1 MANNLV
7 TVISA
12 DTSRFTRAI
21 NEAQSVL
28 SRYAR
33 EARTASGSISTCAS
47 VTDAQV
53 TSYQR
58 LVRAMQRVSNGTM
71 TTSQAERALVQ
82 QIQELRIQWAN
93 LSDDA
98 RRSDFGRALSESMA
112 SAERQLEQV
121 RTQIRQTR
129 EELDNLSSASEGFD
143 LSSIGNSIN
152 SLRSGDISGFVSQ
165 LQALRNISLGSI
177 VSSVGALGASLSAAI
192 APVAALVGG
201 IAALGYTVSES
212 ISSVSDFETHLDG
225 LQSLTGLGDDAMK
238 SIADGA
244 IEMSKGFKSSASEI
258 VDSMKLI
265 GSQAPELL
273 KNQDALMK
281 VTEAANVLS
290 EAAGIEVVDAAKG
303 ITTVMNQM
311 GASASE
317 ATNIINVLAASSQQG
332 SADVAY
338 LNTAFEKA
346 GTAAKSA
353 GMDYTQ
359 LAAAIET
366 IAPKF
371 SSADVAGSTLN
382 STLLALSVQANDKF
396 KPAVV
401 GMDQALQNLAKA
413 EMDDIQMK
421 NLVGASNITMLKTL
435 IEAKDTFKG
444 FESSLAGTNT
454 AYEQMAINTDNL
466 DGTIN
471 GLKSNWEA
479 LLLTLG
485 ESEIIQGIIQLF
497 QQVMTTLTELIN
509 YISATIK
516 EFEGLGGS
524 INIVDAL
531 GAVWKATV
539 AIIKAACE
547 IIEVAIAAVIK
558 LFQKIG
564 QVVRSVWGSIKQTLK
579 DVGFFEPIRN
589 ACKSVITWFTNMV
602 QKIQGVWTDFKRWLG
617 LNVASTKITVDN
629 EVGDAVGGNKP
640 SRGTSS
646 SGSTS
651 SGTSSTA
658 SSGKKTGRTPK
669 ETTTK
674 VTTKPQYKEGSLG
687 KIEEDISK
695 KQAELK
701 IAISDKDRQRI
712 QGEINDLTKKKEAI
726 ELSLKVKPDEGSL
739 QAIEDAISQKQKEL
753 KLAISDEDR
762 KKIQQEINDLTKKKE
777 AIELSLK
784 VQPDAGSIQ
793 SLEDSMSKKQKELK
807 LAVSDSSREQI
818 QKEIDELTGQKQAIE
833 ILLKPAI
840 DDKGIE
846 GLKDK
851 ISQHSEKKQPSG
863 NKVSQAET
871 KADNLK
877 EELKYNQDIVKSYKE
892 QYKAVQSRLKAG
904 VTLTTNESELADI
917 YEDAKKKV
925 DDLTS
930 AYDNAARSAEQ
941 LKANSTFNKKMYAG
955 IKGTV
960 KTIGSLNDSVVGV
973 TGTWENMAESWND
986 MSTFKK
992 VTSSISAVIS
1002 TINEAMGAYE
1012 AISDVVQLFG
1022 EISEASA
1029 AKKVAADATEM
1040 ASDSTKTAL
1049 STANTQVEIANNQQE
1064 QMSDLAGVGTK
1075 QASAIASATASGA
1088 KLPFPANLAAIAAGI
1103 AAVVAAFAMISS
1115 FADGGII
1122 GGNTTLGDMNIA
1134 RVNKGEMILNGTQQ
1148 KRLFSILDGG
1158 VSASPNNITSGNVK
1172 FEIKGSTLVGV
1183 LKNHNSK
1190 MNKVG

>member
-273 KNQDALMK
+273 QNQDALMK

-303 ITTVMNQM
+303 VTTVMNQM

-317 ATNIINVLAASSQQG
+317 ATEIINVLAASSQQG

-466 DGTIN
+466 DGTIG
-471 GLKSNWEA
+471 GLKANWEA

-497 QQVMTTLTELIN
+497 QQVISTLTELIN

-531 GAVWKATV
+531 GAVWKVNV

-564 QVVRSVWGSIKQTLK
+564 QVVRTVWGSIKQTLK
-579 DVGFFEPIRN
+579 NVGFFEPIRN

-640 SRGTSS
+640 SGGTSSS

-651 SGTSSTA
+651 SGSKSSTA
-658 SSGKKTGRTPK
+658 SSGKTGRTPK
-669 ETTTK
+669 VTTSK

-687 KIEEDISK
+687 KIEENISK
-695 KQAELK
+695 KQA
-701 IAISDKDRQRI
+701 
-712 QGEINDLTKKKEAI
+712 
-726 ELSLKVKPDEGSL
+726 
-739 QAIEDAISQKQKEL
+739 EL

-762 KKIQQEINDLTKKKE
+762 KKIQKEINDLTKKKE

-784 VQPDAGSIQ
+784 VQPDAGSLQ
-793 SLEDSMSKKQKELK
+793 SLEDSISKKQKELK
-807 LAVSDSSREQI
+807 LAISDSSREQI

-851 ISQHSEKKQPSG
+851 ISQHSEKKQNQPSG

-904 VTLTTNESELADI
+904 VTLTTNESQLADI

-930 AYDNAARSAEQ
+930 AYDNAAKSAEQ

-955 IKGTV
+955 IKGTI

-973 TGTWENMAESWND
+973 TSTWENMAESWND

-1049 STANTQVEIANNQQE
+1049 STANSQVEIANNQQE
-1064 QMSDLAGVGTK
+1064 QMSDLASVGTK

-1148 KRLFSILDGG
+1148 KRLFSILDGAA
-1158 VSASPNNITSGNVK
+1158 SASPNNITSGNVK

>member
-1 MANNLV
+1 MANNL
-7 TVISA
+7 TAVIAA
-12 DTSRFTRAI
+12 DTTRFTRAI

-121 RTQIRQTR
+121 RTQIRQTH

-152 SLRSGDISGFVSQ
+152 SVRSGDISGFVSQ

-244 IEMSKGFKSSASEI
+244 IEMSKGFKASASEI

-273 KNQDALMK
+273 QNQDALMK

-303 ITTVMNQM
+303 VTTVMNQM

-317 ATNIINVLAASSQQG
+317 ATEIINVLAASSQQG

-338 LNTAFEKA
+338 LNTVFEKA

-466 DGTIN
+466 DGTIG

-485 ESEIIQGIIQLF
+485 ESEIIQGIIQFF
-497 QQVMTTLTELIN
+497 QQVISTLTELIN

-531 GAVWKATV
+531 GAVWKVNV

-547 IIEVAIAAVIK
+547 IIEVAIASVIK

-564 QVVRSVWGSIKQTLK
+564 QVVRTVWGSIKQTLK
-579 DVGFFEPIRN
+579 NVGFFEPIRN

-640 SRGTSS
+640 SGGTSSS

-651 SGTSSTA
+651 SGSTS
-658 SSGKKTGRTPK
+658 SSGKTGRKTPK
-669 ETTTK
+669 VTTTK
-674 VTTKPQYKEGSLG
+674 VTTKPQFKEGSLG
-687 KIEEDISK
+687 KIEENISK
-695 KQAELK
+695 KQA
-701 IAISDKDRQRI
+701 
-712 QGEINDLTKKKEAI
+712 
-726 ELSLKVKPDEGSL
+726 
-739 QAIEDAISQKQKEL
+739 EL

-762 KKIQQEINDLTKKKE
+762 KKIQKEINDLTKKKE

-784 VQPDAGSIQ
+784 VQPDAGSLQ
-793 SLEDSMSKKQKELK
+793 SLEDSISKKQKELK
-807 LAVSDSSREQI
+807 LAISDSSREQI

-851 ISQHSEKKQPSG
+851 ISQHSEKKQNQPSG

-892 QYKAVQSRLKAG
+892 QYKAIQSRLKAG
-904 VTLTTNESELADI
+904 VTLTTNESKLADI

-930 AYDNAARSAEQ
+930 AYDNAAKSAEQ
-941 LKANSTFNKKMYAG
+941 LKANSTFNKKMYSG
-955 IKGTV
+955 IKGTI

-973 TGTWENMAESWND
+973 TSTWENMAESWND

-1064 QMSDLAGVGTK
+1064 QMSDLASVGTK
-1075 QASAIASATASGA
+1075 QASAIASATESGA

-1148 KRLFSILDGG
+1148 KRLFSILDGS
-1158 VSASPNNITSGNVK
+1158 VSASPNNITSGNVR

-1183 LKNHNSK
+1183 LKNHNNK

>member
-1 MANNLV
+1 MANNL
-7 TVISA
+7 TAVISA
-12 DTSRFTRAI
+12 DTTRFTRAI

-121 RTQIRQTR
+121 RTQIRQTH

-273 KNQDALMK
+273 QNQDALMK

-303 ITTVMNQM
+303 VTTVMNQM

-317 ATNIINVLAASSQQG
+317 ATEIINVLAASSQQG

-466 DGTIN
+466 DGTI
-471 GLKSNWEA
+471 GRLKANWEA

-485 ESEIIQGIIQLF
+485 ESEIIQGIIQFF
-497 QQVMTTLTELIN
+497 QQVITTLTELIN

-531 GAVWKATV
+531 GAVWKVNV

-547 IIEVAIAAVIK
+547 IIEVAIASIIK

-579 DVGFFEPIRN
+579 NVGFFEPIRN

-640 SRGTSS
+640 SGGTSS

-651 SGTSSTA
+651 SGSTS
-658 SSGKKTGRTPK
+658 SSGKTGRKTTTPK
-669 ETTTK
+669 VTTSK

-695 KQAELK
+695 KQ
-701 IAISDKDRQRI
+701 
-712 QGEINDLTKKKEAI
+712 T
-726 ELSLKVKPDEGSL
+726 
-739 QAIEDAISQKQKEL
+739 EL

-762 KKIQQEINDLTKKKE
+762 KKIQKEINNLTKKKE

-784 VQPDAGSIQ
+784 VQPDAGSLQ
-793 SLEDSMSKKQKELK
+793 SLEDSISKKQKELK

-851 ISQHSEKKQPSG
+851 ISQHSEKKQNQPSG

-877 EELKYNQDIVKSYKE
+877 EELKYNQDIVKSYRE

-904 VTLTTNESELADI
+904 VTLTTNESKLADI

-930 AYDNAARSAEQ
+930 AYDNAAKSAEQ
-941 LKANSTFNKKMYAG
+941 LKANSTFNKKMYSG
-955 IKGTV
+955 IKGTI

-973 TGTWENMAESWND
+973 TSTWENMAENWND

-992 VTSSISAVIS
+992 VTSSISAVIC

-1040 ASDSTKTAL
+1040 ASDTTKTAL
-1049 STANTQVEIANNQQE
+1049 STANSQVEIANNQQE
-1064 QMSDLAGVGTK
+1064 QMSDLASVGTK

-1190 MNKVG
+1190 MNKIG

>member
-273 KNQDALMK
+273 QNQDALMK

-303 ITTVMNQM
+303 VTTVMNQM

-317 ATNIINVLAASSQQG
+317 ATEIINVLAASSQQG

-466 DGTIN
+466 DGTIG
-471 GLKSNWEA
+471 GLKANWEA

-485 ESEIIQGIIQLF
+485 ESDIIQGIIQFF
-497 QQVMTTLTELIN
+497 QQIITTLTELIN

-531 GAVWKATV
+531 GAVWKVNV

-579 DVGFFEPIRN
+579 NVGFFEPIRN

-640 SRGTSS
+640 SGGTSS

-651 SGTSSTA
+651 SGSKSSTA
-658 SSGKKTGRTPK
+658 SSGKTGRKTPK
-669 ETTTK
+669 VTTSK

-695 KQAELK
+695 KQA
-701 IAISDKDRQRI
+701 
-712 QGEINDLTKKKEAI
+712 
-726 ELSLKVKPDEGSL
+726 
-739 QAIEDAISQKQKEL
+739 EL

-784 VQPDAGSIQ
+784 VQPDAGSLQ
-793 SLEDSMSKKQKELK
+793 ALEESISKKQKELK

-851 ISQHSEKKQPSG
+851 ISQHSEKKQNQPSG

-892 QYKAVQSRLKAG
+892 QYKAIQSRLKAG
-904 VTLTTNESELADI
+904 VTLTTNESKLADI

-930 AYDNAARSAEQ
+930 AYDNAAKSAEQ
-941 LKANSTFNKKMYAG
+941 LKANSTFNKKMYSG
-955 IKGTV
+955 IKGTI

-973 TGTWENMAESWND
+973 TSTWENMAESWND

-1049 STANTQVEIANNQQE
+1049 STANSQVEIANNQQE
-1064 QMSDLAGVGTK
+1064 QMSDLASVGTK
-1075 QASAIASATASGA
+1075 QASAIASATESGA

-1103 AAVVAAFAMISS
+1103 AAVVAAFAMIGS

>member
-33 EARTASGSISTCAS
+33 DARTASGSISTCAS

-165 LQALRNISLGSI
+165 LQALRSISLGSI

-303 ITTVMNQM
+303 VTTVMNQM

-466 DGTIN
+466 DGTIG
-471 GLKSNWEA
+471 GLKANWEA

-497 QQVMTTLTELIN
+497 QQVISTLTELIN

-531 GAVWKATV
+531 GAVWKVNV

-564 QVVRSVWGSIKQTLK
+564 QVVRTVWGSIKQTLK

-602 QKIQGVWTDFKRWLG
+602 QKLQGVWADFKRWLG

-640 SRGTSS
+640 SKGTSS
-646 SGSTS
+646 SGGGTS
-651 SGTSSTA
+651 SGSTSSTA

-669 ETTTK
+669 VTTNK
-674 VTTKPQYKEGSLG
+674 VTKPQYKEGSLG

-695 KQAELK
+695 KQA
-701 IAISDKDRQRI
+701 
-712 QGEINDLTKKKEAI
+712 
-726 ELSLKVKPDEGSL
+726 
-739 QAIEDAISQKQKEL
+739 EL

-784 VQPDAGSIQ
+784 VQPDAGSLQ
-793 SLEDSMSKKQKELK
+793 SLEDSISKKQKELK

-851 ISQHSEKKQPSG
+851 ISQHSEKKQNQPSG

-892 QYKAVQSRLKAG
+892 QYKAIQSRLKAG
-904 VTLTTNESELADI
+904 VTLTTNESQLADI

-925 DDLTS
+925 DDLTG
-930 AYDNAARSAEQ
+930 AYDNAAKSAEQ

-973 TGTWENMAESWND
+973 TSTWENMAESWND

-1158 VSASPNNITSGNVK
+1158 VSASPNNITSGNVR

-1190 MNKVG
+1190 MNKIG

>member
-1 MANNLV
+1 MANNL
-7 TVISA
+7 TAVIAA
-12 DTSRFTRAI
+12 DTTRFTRAI

-273 KNQDALMK
+273 QNQDALMK

-303 ITTVMNQM
+303 VTTVMNQM

-317 ATNIINVLAASSQQG
+317 ATEIINVLAASSQQG

-466 DGTIN
+466 DGTIG

-485 ESEIIQGIIQLF
+485 ESEIIQGIIQFF
-497 QQVMTTLTELIN
+497 QQVISTLTELIN

-531 GAVWKATV
+531 GAVWKVNV

-547 IIEVAIAAVIK
+547 IIEVAIASVIK

-564 QVVRSVWGSIKQTLK
+564 QVVRTVWGSIKQTLK
-579 DVGFFEPIRN
+579 NVGFFEPIRN

-640 SRGTSS
+640 SGGTSSS

-651 SGTSSTA
+651 SGSKSSTA
-658 SSGKKTGRTPK
+658 SSGKTGRKTPK
-669 ETTTK
+669 VTTTK

-687 KIEEDISK
+687 KIEENISK
-695 KQAELK
+695 KQA
-701 IAISDKDRQRI
+701 
-712 QGEINDLTKKKEAI
+712 
-726 ELSLKVKPDEGSL
+726 
-739 QAIEDAISQKQKEL
+739 EL

-762 KKIQQEINDLTKKKE
+762 KKIQKEINDLTKKKE

-784 VQPDAGSIQ
+784 VQPDAGSLQ
-793 SLEDSMSKKQKELK
+793 SLEDSISKKQKELK

-851 ISQHSEKKQPSG
+851 ISQHSEKKQNQPSG

-877 EELKYNQDIVKSYKE
+877 EELKYNQDIVKSYRE
-892 QYKAVQSRLKAG
+892 QYKAIQSRLKAG
-904 VTLTTNESELADI
+904 VTLTTNESQLVDI

-941 LKANSTFNKKMYAG
+941 LKANSTFNKKMYSG
-955 IKGTV
+955 IKGTI

-973 TGTWENMAESWND
+973 TSTWENMAESWND

-1049 STANTQVEIANNQQE
+1049 STANSQVEIANNQQE

-1148 KRLFSILDGG
+1148 KRLFSILDGAA
-1158 VSASPNNITSGNVK
+1158 SASPNNITSGNVK

>member
-1 MANNLV
+1 MANNL
-7 TVISA
+7 TAVISA

-165 LQALRNISLGSI
+165 LQALRSISLGSI

-303 ITTVMNQM
+303 VTTVMNQM

-317 ATNIINVLAASSQQG
+317 ATEIINVLAASSQQG

-466 DGTIN
+466 DGTIG
-471 GLKSNWEA
+471 GLKANWEA

-497 QQVMTTLTELIN
+497 QQVISTLTELIN

-531 GAVWKATV
+531 GAVWKVNV

-564 QVVRSVWGSIKQTLK
+564 QVVRTVWGSIKQTLK

-602 QKIQGVWTDFKRWLG
+602 QKLQGVWADFKRWLG

-640 SRGTSS
+640 SKGTSS
-646 SGSTS
+646 SGGGTS
-651 SGTSSTA
+651 SGSTSSTA

-669 ETTTK
+669 VTTNK
-674 VTTKPQYKEGSLG
+674 VTKPQYKEGSLG

-695 KQAELK
+695 KQA
-701 IAISDKDRQRI
+701 
-712 QGEINDLTKKKEAI
+712 
-726 ELSLKVKPDEGSL
+726 
-739 QAIEDAISQKQKEL
+739 EL

-784 VQPDAGSIQ
+784 VQPDAGSLQ
-793 SLEDSMSKKQKELK
+793 SLEDSISKKQKELK

-851 ISQHSEKKQPSG
+851 ISQHSEKKQNQPSG

-892 QYKAVQSRLKAG
+892 QYKAIQSRLKAG
-904 VTLTTNESELADI
+904 VTLTTNESQLADI

-925 DDLTS
+925 DDLTG
-930 AYDNAARSAEQ
+930 AYDNAAKSAEQ

-973 TGTWENMAESWND
+973 TSTWENMAESWND

-1158 VSASPNNITSGNVK
+1158 VSASPNNITSGNVR

-1190 MNKVG
+1190 MNKIG

>member
-1 MANNLV
+1 MANNL
-7 TVISA
+7 TAVISA

-303 ITTVMNQM
+303 VTTVMNQM

-317 ATNIINVLAASSQQG
+317 ATEIINVLAASSQQG

-466 DGTIN
+466 DGTIG

-485 ESEIIQGIIQLF
+485 ESEIIQGIIQFF
-497 QQVMTTLTELIN
+497 QQVISTLTELIN

-531 GAVWKATV
+531 GAVWKVTV

-547 IIEVAIAAVIK
+547 IIEVAIASVIK

-564 QVVRSVWGSIKQTLK
+564 QVVRTVWGSIKQTLK
-579 DVGFFEPIRN
+579 NVGFFEPIRN

-602 QKIQGVWTDFKRWLG
+602 QKIQGVWADFKRWLG

-629 EVGDAVGGNKP
+629 EIGDAVGGNKP
-640 SRGTSS
+640 SGGTSS

-651 SGTSSTA
+651 SGSTS
-658 SSGKKTGRTPK
+658 SSGKTGRKTPK
-669 ETTTK
+669 VTTTK

-687 KIEEDISK
+687 KIEENISK
-695 KQAELK
+695 KQA
-701 IAISDKDRQRI
+701 
-712 QGEINDLTKKKEAI
+712 
-726 ELSLKVKPDEGSL
+726 
-739 QAIEDAISQKQKEL
+739 EL

-762 KKIQQEINDLTKKKE
+762 KKIQKEINDLTKKKE

-784 VQPDAGSIQ
+784 VQPDAGSLQ
-793 SLEDSMSKKQKELK
+793 SLEDSISKKQKELK

-851 ISQHSEKKQPSG
+851 ISQHSEKKQNQPSG

-877 EELKYNQDIVKSYKE
+877 EELKYNQDIVKSYRE

-904 VTLTTNESELADI
+904 VTLTTNESKLADI

-941 LKANSTFNKKMYAG
+941 LKANSTFNKKMYSG
-955 IKGTV
+955 IKGTI

-973 TGTWENMAESWND
+973 TSTWENMAENWND

-1002 TINEAMGAYE
+1002 TINEAMSAYE

-1049 STANTQVEIANNQQE
+1049 STANSQVEIANNQQE
-1064 QMSDLAGVGTK
+1064 QMSDLASVGTK

-1122 GGNTTLGDMNIA
+1122 GGKTTLGDMNIA

-1148 KRLFSILDGG
+1148 KRLFSILDGN

-1190 MNKVG
+1190 MNKIG

>member
-1 MANNLV
+1 MANNL
-7 TVISA
+7 TAVISA
-12 DTSRFTRAI
+12 DTTRFTRAI

-121 RTQIRQTR
+121 RTQIRQTH

-273 KNQDALMK
+273 QNQDALMK

-303 ITTVMNQM
+303 VTTVMNQM

-317 ATNIINVLAASSQQG
+317 ATNVINVLAASSQQG

-466 DGTIN
+466 DGTI
-471 GLKSNWEA
+471 GRLKANWEA

-485 ESEIIQGIIQLF
+485 ESEIIQGIIQFF
-497 QQVMTTLTELIN
+497 QQVISTLTELIN

-531 GAVWKATV
+531 GAVWKVTV

-547 IIEVAIAAVIK
+547 IIEVAIASVIK

-564 QVVRSVWGSIKQTLK
+564 QVVRTVWGSIKQTLK
-579 DVGFFEPIRN
+579 NVGFFEPIRN

-602 QKIQGVWTDFKRWLG
+602 QKIQGVWADFKRWLG

-640 SRGTSS
+640 SGGTSS

-651 SGTSSTA
+651 SGSTS
-658 SSGKKTGRTPK
+658 SSGKTGRKTPK
-669 ETTTK
+669 VTTTK

-687 KIEEDISK
+687 KIEENISK
-695 KQAELK
+695 KQA
-701 IAISDKDRQRI
+701 
-712 QGEINDLTKKKEAI
+712 
-726 ELSLKVKPDEGSL
+726 
-739 QAIEDAISQKQKEL
+739 EL

-762 KKIQQEINDLTKKKE
+762 KKIQKEINDLTKKKE

-784 VQPDAGSIQ
+784 VQPDAGSLQ
-793 SLEDSMSKKQKELK
+793 SLEDSISKKQKELK

-851 ISQHSEKKQPSG
+851 ISQHSEKKQNQPSG

-877 EELKYNQDIVKSYKE
+877 EELKYNQDIVKSYRE

-904 VTLTTNESELADI
+904 VTLTTNESKLADI

-930 AYDNAARSAEQ
+930 AYDNAAKSAEQ
-941 LKANSTFNKKMYAG
+941 LKANSTFNKKMYSG
-955 IKGTV
+955 IKGTI

-973 TGTWENMAESWND
+973 TSTWENMAENWND

-1049 STANTQVEIANNQQE
+1049 STANSQVEIANNQQE
-1064 QMSDLAGVGTK
+1064 QMSDLASVGTK

-1190 MNKVG
+1190 MNKIG

>member
-1 MANNLV
+1 MANNL
-7 TVISA
+7 TAVISA

-303 ITTVMNQM
+303 VTTVMNQM

-466 DGTIN
+466 DGTIG

-485 ESEIIQGIIQLF
+485 ESEIIQGIIQFF
-497 QQVMTTLTELIN
+497 QQVISTLTELIN

-531 GAVWKATV
+531 GAVWKVNV

-547 IIEVAIAAVIK
+547 IIEVAIASVIK

-579 DVGFFEPIRN
+579 NVGFFEPIRN

-640 SRGTSS
+640 SGGTSSSSGNIS

-651 SGTSSTA
+651 S
-658 SSGKKTGRTPK
+658 SGKTGRKTPK
-669 ETTTK
+669 VTTTK

-687 KIEEDISK
+687 KIEENISK
-695 KQAELK
+695 KQA
-701 IAISDKDRQRI
+701 
-712 QGEINDLTKKKEAI
+712 
-726 ELSLKVKPDEGSL
+726 
-739 QAIEDAISQKQKEL
+739 EL

-784 VQPDAGSIQ
+784 VQPDAGSLQ
-793 SLEDSMSKKQKELK
+793 SLEDSISKKQKELK

-851 ISQHSEKKQPSG
+851 ISQHSEKKQNQPSG

-877 EELKYNQDIVKSYKE
+877 EELKYNQDIVKSYRE

-904 VTLTTNESELADI
+904 VTLTTNESKLADI

-941 LKANSTFNKKMYAG
+941 LKANSTFNKKMYSG
-955 IKGTV
+955 IKGTI

-973 TGTWENMAESWND
+973 TSTWENMAENWND

-1029 AKKVAADATEM
+1029 AKKVAADAIEM

-1049 STANTQVEIANNQQE
+1049 STANSQVEIANNQQE
-1064 QMSDLAGVGTK
+1064 QMSDLASVGTK

-1148 KRLFSILDGG
+1148 KRLFSILDGN

>member
-1 MANNLV
+1 MANNL
-7 TVISA
+7 TAVISA

-53 TSYQR
+53 ASYQR

-273 KNQDALMK
+273 QNQDALMK

-303 ITTVMNQM
+303 VTTVMNQM

-317 ATNIINVLAASSQQG
+317 ATEIINVLAASSQQG

-466 DGTIN
+466 DGTIG

-485 ESEIIQGIIQLF
+485 ESEIIQGIIQFF
-497 QQVMTTLTELIN
+497 QQVISTLTELIN

-531 GAVWKATV
+531 GAVWKVNV

-547 IIEVAIAAVIK
+547 IIEVAIASVIK

-564 QVVRSVWGSIKQTLK
+564 QVVRTVWGSIKQTLK
-579 DVGFFEPIRN
+579 NVGFFEPIRN

-640 SRGTSS
+640 SGGTSSS

-651 SGTSSTA
+651 SGSKSSTA
-658 SSGKKTGRTPK
+658 SSGKTGRKTPK
-669 ETTTK
+669 VTTTK

-701 IAISDKDRQRI
+701 
-712 QGEINDLTKKKEAI
+712 
-726 ELSLKVKPDEGSL
+726 
-739 QAIEDAISQKQKEL
+739 
-753 KLAISDEDR
+753 LAISDEDR
-762 KKIQQEINDLTKKKE
+762 KKIQKEINDLTKKKE

-784 VQPDAGSIQ
+784 VQPDAGSLQ
-793 SLEDSMSKKQKELK
+793 VLEDSISKKQKELK

-851 ISQHSEKKQPSG
+851 ISQHSEKKQNQPSG

-877 EELKYNQDIVKSYKE
+877 EELKYNQDIVKSYRE
-892 QYKAVQSRLKAG
+892 QYKAIQSRLKAG
-904 VTLTTNESELADI
+904 VTLTTNESKLADI

-930 AYDNAARSAEQ
+930 AYDNAAKSAEQ
-941 LKANSTFNKKMYAG
+941 LKANSTFNKKMYSG
-955 IKGTV
+955 IKGTI

-973 TGTWENMAESWND
+973 TSTWENMAESWND

-1049 STANTQVEIANNQQE
+1049 STANSQVEIANNQQE
-1064 QMSDLAGVGTK
+1064 QMSDLASVGTK

>member
-1 MANNLV
+1 MANNL
-7 TVISA
+7 TAVIAA
-12 DTSRFTRAI
+12 DTTRFTRAI

-71 TTSQAERALVQ
+71 STSQAERALVQ

-121 RTQIRQTR
+121 RTQIRQTH

-273 KNQDALMK
+273 QNQDALMK

-303 ITTVMNQM
+303 VTTVMNQM

-317 ATNIINVLAASSQQG
+317 ATEIINVLAASSQQG

-466 DGTIN
+466 DGTIG

-485 ESEIIQGIIQLF
+485 ESEIIQGIIQFF
-497 QQVMTTLTELIN
+497 QQVISTLTELIN

-531 GAVWKATV
+531 GAVWKVNV

-547 IIEVAIAAVIK
+547 IIEVAIASVIK

-564 QVVRSVWGSIKQTLK
+564 QVVRTVWGSIKQTLK
-579 DVGFFEPIRN
+579 NVGFFEPIRN

-640 SRGTSS
+640 SGGTSS

-651 SGTSSTA
+651 SGSKSSTA
-658 SSGKKTGRTPK
+658 SSGKTGRTPK
-669 ETTTK
+669 VTTSK

-687 KIEEDISK
+687 KIEENISK
-695 KQAELK
+695 KQ
-701 IAISDKDRQRI
+701 
-712 QGEINDLTKKKEAI
+712 T
-726 ELSLKVKPDEGSL
+726 
-739 QAIEDAISQKQKEL
+739 EL

-784 VQPDAGSIQ
+784 VQPDAGSLQ
-793 SLEDSMSKKQKELK
+793 ALEDSISKKQKELK

-851 ISQHSEKKQPSG
+851 ISQHSEKKQNQPSG

-892 QYKAVQSRLKAG
+892 QYKAIQSRLKAG
-904 VTLTTNESELADI
+904 VTLTTNESKLADI

-955 IKGTV
+955 IKGTI

-973 TGTWENMAESWND
+973 TSTWENMAESWND

-1012 AISDVVQLFG
+1012 AISEVVQLFG

-1040 ASDSTKTAL
+1040 ASDTTKTAL
-1049 STANTQVEIANNQQE
+1049 STANSQVEIANNQQE
-1064 QMSDLAGVGTK
+1064 QMSDLASVGTK

-1103 AAVVAAFAMISS
+1103 AAVVAAFAMIGS

>member
-1 MANNLV
+1 MANNL
-7 TVISA
+7 TAVISA
-12 DTSRFTRAI
+12 DTTRFTRAI

-303 ITTVMNQM
+303 VTTVMNQM

-317 ATNIINVLAASSQQG
+317 ATNVINVLAASSQQG

-466 DGTIN
+466 DGTIG
-471 GLKSNWEA
+471 GLKANWEA

-485 ESEIIQGIIQLF
+485 ESEIIQGIIQFF
-497 QQVMTTLTELIN
+497 QQVISTLTELIN

-531 GAVWKATV
+531 GAVWKVTV

-547 IIEVAIAAVIK
+547 IIEVAIASVIK

-564 QVVRSVWGSIKQTLK
+564 QVVRTVWGSIKQTLK
-579 DVGFFEPIRN
+579 NVGFFEPIRN

-617 LNVASTKITVDN
+617 LNVASTKITVNN

-640 SRGTSS
+640 SGGTSSS

-651 SGTSSTA
+651 SGSIS
-658 SSGKKTGRTPK
+658 SSGKTGRTPK
-669 ETTTK
+669 VTTSK

-687 KIEEDISK
+687 KTEEDISK
-695 KQAELK
+695 KQA
-701 IAISDKDRQRI
+701 
-712 QGEINDLTKKKEAI
+712 
-726 ELSLKVKPDEGSL
+726 
-739 QAIEDAISQKQKEL
+739 EL

-762 KKIQQEINDLTKKKE
+762 KKIQKEINDLTKKKE

-784 VQPDAGSIQ
+784 VQPDAGSLQ
-793 SLEDSMSKKQKELK
+793 SLEESISKKQKELK

-846 GLKDK
+846 GLKHK
-851 ISQHSEKKQPSG
+851 ISQHSEKKQNQPSG

-877 EELKYNQDIVKSYKE
+877 EELKYNQDIVKSYRE

-904 VTLTTNESELADI
+904 VTLTTNESKLADI

-930 AYDNAARSAEQ
+930 AYDNAAKSAEQ
-941 LKANSTFNKKMYAG
+941 LKANSTFNKKMYSG
-955 IKGTV
+955 IKGTI

-973 TGTWENMAESWND
+973 TSTWENMAENWND

-1049 STANTQVEIANNQQE
+1049 STANSQVEIANNQQE
-1064 QMSDLAGVGTK
+1064 QMSDLASVGTK

-1148 KRLFSILDGG
+1148 KRLFSILDGN

-1190 MNKVG
+1190 MNKIG

>member
-1 MANNLV
+1 MANNL
-7 TVISA
+7 TAVISA
-12 DTSRFTRAI
+12 DTTRFTRAI

-121 RTQIRQTR
+121 RTQIRQTH

-165 LQALRNISLGSI
+165 LQSLRNISLGSI

-273 KNQDALMK
+273 QNQDALMK

-303 ITTVMNQM
+303 VTTVMNQM

-317 ATNIINVLAASSQQG
+317 ATEIINVLAASSQQG

-466 DGTIN
+466 DGTIG

-485 ESEIIQGIIQLF
+485 ESEIIQGIIQFF
-497 QQVMTTLTELIN
+497 QQVISTLTELIN

-531 GAVWKATV
+531 GAVWKVNV

-579 DVGFFEPIRN
+579 NVGFFEPIRN

-629 EVGDAVGGNKP
+629 EVGDAVGGSKP
-640 SRGTSS
+640 SGGTSS

-651 SGTSSTA
+651 SGSKSSTA
-658 SSGKKTGRTPK
+658 SSGKTGRTPK
-669 ETTTK
+669 VTTSK

-701 IAISDKDRQRI
+701 
-712 QGEINDLTKKKEAI
+712 
-726 ELSLKVKPDEGSL
+726 
-739 QAIEDAISQKQKEL
+739 
-753 KLAISDEDR
+753 LAISDEDR
-762 KKIQQEINDLTKKKE
+762 KKIQKEINDLTKKKE

-784 VQPDAGSIQ
+784 VQPDAGSLQ
-793 SLEDSMSKKQKELK
+793 SLEDSISKKQKELK
-807 LAVSDSSREQI
+807 LAISDSSREQI

-851 ISQHSEKKQPSG
+851 ISQHSEKKQNQPSG

-892 QYKAVQSRLKAG
+892 QYKAIQSRLKAG
-904 VTLTTNESELADI
+904 VTLTTNESQLADI

-973 TGTWENMAESWND
+973 TSTWENMAESWND

-1064 QMSDLAGVGTK
+1064 QMSDLASVGTK

-1158 VSASPNNITSGNVK
+1158 VSASSNNITSGNVK

>member
-1 MANNLV
+1 MANNL
-7 TVISA
+7 TAVIAA
-12 DTSRFTRAI
+12 DTTRFTRAI

-273 KNQDALMK
+273 QNQDALMK

-303 ITTVMNQM
+303 VTTVMNQM

-317 ATNIINVLAASSQQG
+317 ATEIINVLAASSQQG

-466 DGTIN
+466 DGTIG

-485 ESEIIQGIIQLF
+485 ESEIIQGIIQFF
-497 QQVMTTLTELIN
+497 QQVISTLTELIN

-531 GAVWKATV
+531 GAVWKVNV

-564 QVVRSVWGSIKQTLK
+564 QVVRTVWGSIKQTLK
-579 DVGFFEPIRN
+579 NVGFFEPIRN

-640 SRGTSS
+640 SGGTSSS

-651 SGTSSTA
+651 SGSKSSTA
-658 SSGKKTGRTPK
+658 SSGKTGRKTPK
-669 ETTTK
+669 VTTTK

-701 IAISDKDRQRI
+701 
-712 QGEINDLTKKKEAI
+712 
-726 ELSLKVKPDEGSL
+726 
-739 QAIEDAISQKQKEL
+739 
-753 KLAISDEDR
+753 LAISDEDR
-762 KKIQQEINDLTKKKE
+762 KKIQKEINDLTKKKE

-784 VQPDAGSIQ
+784 VQPDAGSLQ
-793 SLEDSMSKKQKELK
+793 SLEESISKKQKELK

-851 ISQHSEKKQPSG
+851 ISQHSEKKQNQPSG

-877 EELKYNQDIVKSYKE
+877 EELKYNQDIVKSYRE
-892 QYKAVQSRLKAG
+892 QYKAIQSRLKAG
-904 VTLTTNESELADI
+904 VTLTTNESKLADI

-930 AYDNAARSAEQ
+930 AYDNAAKSAEQ
-941 LKANSTFNKKMYAG
+941 LKANSTFNKKMYSG
-955 IKGTV
+955 IKGTI

-973 TGTWENMAESWND
+973 TSTWENMAESWND

-1049 STANTQVEIANNQQE
+1049 STANSQVEIANNQQE
-1064 QMSDLAGVGTK
+1064 QMSDLASVGTK

>member
-1 MANNLV
+1 MSNNLV

-121 RTQIRQTR
+121 RTQIRQTH

-273 KNQDALMK
+273 QNQDALMK

-303 ITTVMNQM
+303 VTTVMNQM

-317 ATNIINVLAASSQQG
+317 ATEIINVLAASSQQG

-454 AYEQMAINTDNL
+454 AYEQMAINADNL
-466 DGTIN
+466 DGTIG

-485 ESEIIQGIIQLF
+485 ESEIIQGIIQFF
-497 QQVMTTLTELIN
+497 QQVISTLTELIN

-531 GAVWKATV
+531 GAVWKVNV

-579 DVGFFEPIRN
+579 NVGFFEPIRN

-646 SGSTS
+646 SSGSTS
-651 SGTSSTA
+651 SGSKSSTA
-658 SSGKKTGRTPK
+658 SSGKTGRKTPK
-669 ETTTK
+669 VTTTK

-687 KIEEDISK
+687 KIEENISK
-695 KQAELK
+695 KQA
-701 IAISDKDRQRI
+701 
-712 QGEINDLTKKKEAI
+712 
-726 ELSLKVKPDEGSL
+726 
-739 QAIEDAISQKQKEL
+739 EL

-784 VQPDAGSIQ
+784 VQPDAGSLQ
-793 SLEDSMSKKQKELK
+793 SLEDSISKKQKDLK

-851 ISQHSEKKQPSG
+851 ISQHSEKKQNQPSG

-892 QYKAVQSRLKAG
+892 QYKAIQSRLKAG
-904 VTLTTNESELADI
+904 VTLTTNESKLADI

-973 TGTWENMAESWND
+973 TSTWENMAESWND

-1012 AISDVVQLFG
+1012 AVSDVVQLFG

-1040 ASDSTKTAL
+1040 ASDTTKTAL

-1064 QMSDLAGVGTK
+1064 QMSDLASVGTK

-1190 MNKVG
+1190 MNKIG

>member
-1 MANNLV
+1 MANNL
-7 TVISA
+7 TAVISA
-12 DTSRFTRAI
+12 DTTRFTRAI

-273 KNQDALMK
+273 QNQDALMK

-303 ITTVMNQM
+303 VTTVMNQM

-317 ATNIINVLAASSQQG
+317 ATEIINVLAASSQQG

-466 DGTIN
+466 DGTIG

-485 ESEIIQGIIQLF
+485 ESEIVQGIIQFF
-497 QQVMTTLTELIN
+497 QQVISTLTELIN

-531 GAVWKATV
+531 GAVWKVNV

-547 IIEVAIAAVIK
+547 IIEVAIASVIK

-579 DVGFFEPIRN
+579 NVGFFEPIRN

-602 QKIQGVWTDFKRWLG
+602 QKLQGVWTDFKRWLG

-640 SRGTSS
+640 SGGTSSS

-651 SGTSSTA
+651 SGSIS
-658 SSGKKTGRTPK
+658 SSGKTGRTPK
-669 ETTTK
+669 VTTSK
-674 VTTKPQYKEGSLG
+674 VTTKSQYKEGSLG

-701 IAISDKDRQRI
+701 
-712 QGEINDLTKKKEAI
+712 
-726 ELSLKVKPDEGSL
+726 
-739 QAIEDAISQKQKEL
+739 
-753 KLAISDEDR
+753 LAISDEDR
-762 KKIQQEINDLTKKKE
+762 KKIQKEINDLTKKKE

-784 VQPDAGSIQ
+784 VQPDAGSLQ
-793 SLEDSMSKKQKELK
+793 SLEESISKKQKELK

-851 ISQHSEKKQPSG
+851 ISQHSEKKQNQPSG

-877 EELKYNQDIVKSYKE
+877 EELKYNQDIVKSYRE

-904 VTLTTNESELADI
+904 VTLTTNESKLADI

-941 LKANSTFNKKMYAG
+941 LKANSTFNKKMYSG
-955 IKGTV
+955 IKGTI

-973 TGTWENMAESWND
+973 TSTWENMAENWND

-1049 STANTQVEIANNQQE
+1049 STANSQVEIANNQQE
-1064 QMSDLAGVGTK
+1064 QMSDLASVGTK

-1148 KRLFSILDGG
+1148 KRLFSILDGN

-1190 MNKVG
+1190 MNKIG

>member
-1 MANNLV
+1 MANNL
-7 TVISA
+7 TAVISA
-12 DTSRFTRAI
+12 DTTRFTRAI

-121 RTQIRQTR
+121 RTQIRQTH

-212 ISSVSDFETHLDG
+212 ISSVSEFETHLDG

-273 KNQDALMK
+273 QNQDALMK

-303 ITTVMNQM
+303 VTTVMNQM

-317 ATNIINVLAASSQQG
+317 ATEIINVLAASSQQG

-466 DGTIN
+466 DGTIG

-485 ESEIIQGIIQLF
+485 ESEIIQGIIQFF
-497 QQVMTTLTELIN
+497 QQVITTLTELIN

-531 GAVWKATV
+531 GAVWKVTV

-547 IIEVAIAAVIK
+547 IIEVAIASIIK

-579 DVGFFEPIRN
+579 NVGFFEPIRN

-640 SRGTSS
+640 SGGTSS

-651 SGTSSTA
+651 SGSTS
-658 SSGKKTGRTPK
+658 SSGKTGRKTPK
-669 ETTTK
+669 VTTTK

-695 KQAELK
+695 KQ
-701 IAISDKDRQRI
+701 
-712 QGEINDLTKKKEAI
+712 T
-726 ELSLKVKPDEGSL
+726 
-739 QAIEDAISQKQKEL
+739 EL

-762 KKIQQEINDLTKKKE
+762 KKIQKEINNLTKKKE

-784 VQPDAGSIQ
+784 VQPDAGSLQ
-793 SLEDSMSKKQKELK
+793 SLEESISKKQKELK

-851 ISQHSEKKQPSG
+851 ISQHSEKKQNQPSG

-877 EELKYNQDIVKSYKE
+877 EELKYNQDIVKSYRE

-904 VTLTTNESELADI
+904 VTLTTNESKLADI

-941 LKANSTFNKKMYAG
+941 LKANSTFNKKMYSG
-955 IKGTV
+955 IKGTI

-973 TGTWENMAESWND
+973 TSTWENMAENWND

-992 VTSSISAVIS
+992 VTSSISAVIC

-1040 ASDSTKTAL
+1040 ASDTTKTAL
-1049 STANTQVEIANNQQE
+1049 STANSQVEIANNQQE
-1064 QMSDLAGVGTK
+1064 QMSDLASVGTK

-1190 MNKVG
+1190 MNKIG

>member
-1 MANNLV
+1 MSNNLV

-273 KNQDALMK
+273 QNQDALMK

-303 ITTVMNQM
+303 VTTVMNQM

-317 ATNIINVLAASSQQG
+317 ATEIINVLAASSQQG

-454 AYEQMAINTDNL
+454 AYEQMAINADNL
-466 DGTIN
+466 DGTIG

-485 ESEIIQGIIQLF
+485 ESEIIQGIIQFF
-497 QQVMTTLTELIN
+497 QQVISTLTELIN

-531 GAVWKATV
+531 GAVWKVNV

-564 QVVRSVWGSIKQTLK
+564 QVVRTVWGSIKQTLK
-579 DVGFFEPIRN
+579 NVGFFEPIRN

-646 SGSTS
+646 SSGSTS
-651 SGTSSTA
+651 SGSKSSTA
-658 SSGKKTGRTPK
+658 SSGKTGRKTPK
-669 ETTTK
+669 VTTSK

-701 IAISDKDRQRI
+701 
-712 QGEINDLTKKKEAI
+712 
-726 ELSLKVKPDEGSL
+726 
-739 QAIEDAISQKQKEL
+739 
-753 KLAISDEDR
+753 LAISDEDR
-762 KKIQQEINDLTKKKE
+762 KKIQKEINDLTKKKE

-784 VQPDAGSIQ
+784 VQPDAGSLQ
-793 SLEDSMSKKQKELK
+793 ALEDSISKKQKELK
-807 LAVSDSSREQI
+807 LAISDSSREQI

-851 ISQHSEKKQPSG
+851 ISQHSEKKQNQPSG

-892 QYKAVQSRLKAG
+892 QYKAIQSRLKAG
-904 VTLTTNESELADI
+904 VTLTTNESQLADI

-941 LKANSTFNKKMYAG
+941 LKANSTFNKKMYSG
-955 IKGTV
+955 IKGTI

-973 TGTWENMAESWND
+973 TSTWENMAENWND

-1064 QMSDLAGVGTK
+1064 QMSDLASVGTK

-1158 VSASPNNITSGNVK
+1158 VSASSNNITSGNVK

>member
-1 MANNLV
+1 MANNL
-7 TVISA
+7 TAVISA

-121 RTQIRQTR
+121 RTQIRQTH

-273 KNQDALMK
+273 QNQDALMK

-303 ITTVMNQM
+303 VTTVMNQM

-317 ATNIINVLAASSQQG
+317 ATEIINVLAASSQQG

-454 AYEQMAINTDNL
+454 AYEQMAINADNL
-466 DGTIN
+466 DGTIG

-485 ESEIIQGIIQLF
+485 ESDIIQGIIQFF
-497 QQVMTTLTELIN
+497 QQVITTLTELIN

-531 GAVWKATV
+531 GAVWKVNV

-564 QVVRSVWGSIKQTLK
+564 QVVRTVWGSIKQTLK

-640 SRGTSS
+640 SGGTSSS

-651 SGTSSTA
+651 SGSKSSTA
-658 SSGKKTGRTPK
+658 SSGKTGRTPK
-669 ETTTK
+669 VTTSK

-701 IAISDKDRQRI
+701 
-712 QGEINDLTKKKEAI
+712 
-726 ELSLKVKPDEGSL
+726 
-739 QAIEDAISQKQKEL
+739 
-753 KLAISDEDR
+753 LAISDEDR
-762 KKIQQEINDLTKKKE
+762 KKIQKEINDLTKKKE

-784 VQPDAGSIQ
+784 VQPDAGSLQ
-793 SLEDSMSKKQKELK
+793 SLEDSISKKQKELK
-807 LAVSDSSREQI
+807 LAISDSSREQI

-877 EELKYNQDIVKSYKE
+877 EELKYNQDIVKSYRE
-892 QYKAVQSRLKAG
+892 QYKAIQSRLKAG
-904 VTLTTNESELADI
+904 VTLTTNESKLADI

-930 AYDNAARSAEQ
+930 AYDNAAKSAEQ
-941 LKANSTFNKKMYAG
+941 LKANSTFNKKMYSG
-955 IKGTV
+955 IKGTI

-973 TGTWENMAESWND
+973 TSTWENMAESWND

-992 VTSSISAVIS
+992 VTSSISAVIG

-1049 STANTQVEIANNQQE
+1049 STANSQVEIANNQQE
-1064 QMSDLAGVGTK
+1064 QMSDLASVGTK

>member
-1 MANNLV
+1 MANNL
-7 TVISA
+7 TAVISA

-273 KNQDALMK
+273 QNQDALMK

-303 ITTVMNQM
+303 VTTVMNQM

-317 ATNIINVLAASSQQG
+317 ATEIINVLAASSQQG

-454 AYEQMAINTDNL
+454 AYEQMALNTDNL
-466 DGTIN
+466 DGTIG

-485 ESEIIQGIIQLF
+485 ESDIIQGIIQFF
-497 QQVMTTLTELIN
+497 QQVITTLTELIN

-531 GAVWKATV
+531 GAVWKVNV

-547 IIEVAIAAVIK
+547 IIEVAIASVIK

-564 QVVRSVWGSIKQTLK
+564 QVVRTVWGSIKQTLK

-640 SRGTSS
+640 SGGTSSS

-651 SGTSSTA
+651 SGSKSSTA
-658 SSGKKTGRTPK
+658 SSGKTGRKTPK
-669 ETTTK
+669 VTTSK

-695 KQAELK
+695 KQA
-701 IAISDKDRQRI
+701 
-712 QGEINDLTKKKEAI
+712 
-726 ELSLKVKPDEGSL
+726 
-739 QAIEDAISQKQKEL
+739 EL

-784 VQPDAGSIQ
+784 VQPDAGSLQ
-793 SLEDSMSKKQKELK
+793 ALEDSISKKQKELK

-851 ISQHSEKKQPSG
+851 ISQHSEKKQNQPSG

-877 EELKYNQDIVKSYKE
+877 EELKYNQDIVKSYRE

-904 VTLTTNESELADI
+904 VTLTTNESKLADI

-955 IKGTV
+955 IKGTI

-973 TGTWENMAESWND
+973 TSTWENMAESWND

-1064 QMSDLAGVGTK
+1064 QMSDLASVGTK

>member
-1 MANNLV
+1 MSNNLV

-121 RTQIRQTR
+121 RTQIRQTH

-212 ISSVSDFETHLDG
+212 ISSVSEFETHLDG

-273 KNQDALMK
+273 QNQDALMK

-303 ITTVMNQM
+303 VTTVMNQM

-317 ATNIINVLAASSQQG
+317 ATEIINVLAASSQQG

-421 NLVGASNITMLKTL
+421 NLVGASNITMLKTM

-466 DGTIN
+466 DGTIG

-485 ESEIIQGIIQLF
+485 ESEIIQGIIQFF
-497 QQVMTTLTELIN
+497 QQVISTLTELIN

-531 GAVWKATV
+531 GAVWKVNV

-547 IIEVAIAAVIK
+547 IIEVAIASVIK

-579 DVGFFEPIRN
+579 NVGFFEPIRN

-602 QKIQGVWTDFKRWLG
+602 QKLQGVWTDFKRWLG

-640 SRGTSS
+640 SGGTSSS

-651 SGTSSTA
+651 SGSIS
-658 SSGKKTGRTPK
+658 SSGKTGRTPK
-669 ETTTK
+669 VITSK

-701 IAISDKDRQRI
+701 
-712 QGEINDLTKKKEAI
+712 
-726 ELSLKVKPDEGSL
+726 
-739 QAIEDAISQKQKEL
+739 
-753 KLAISDEDR
+753 LAISDEDR
-762 KKIQQEINDLTKKKE
+762 KKIQKEINDLTKKKE

-784 VQPDAGSIQ
+784 VQPDAGSLQ
-793 SLEDSMSKKQKELK
+793 SLEESISKKQKELK
-807 LAVSDSSREQI
+807 LAISDSSREQI

-851 ISQHSEKKQPSG
+851 ISQHSEKKQNQPSG

-892 QYKAVQSRLKAG
+892 QYKVIQSRLKAG
-904 VTLTTNESELADI
+904 VTLTTNESKLADI

-955 IKGTV
+955 IKGTI

-973 TGTWENMAESWND
+973 TSTWENMAESWND

-1049 STANTQVEIANNQQE
+1049 STANSQVEIANNQQE
-1064 QMSDLAGVGTK
+1064 QMSDLASVGTK

>member
-1 MANNLV
+1 MANNL
-7 TVISA
+7 TAVISA

-121 RTQIRQTR
+121 RTQIRQTH

-303 ITTVMNQM
+303 VTTVMNQM

-466 DGTIN
+466 DGTIG
-471 GLKSNWEA
+471 GLKANWEA

-485 ESEIIQGIIQLF
+485 ESEIIQGIIQFF
-497 QQVMTTLTELIN
+497 QQVISTLTELIN

-531 GAVWKATV
+531 GAVWKVNV

-547 IIEVAIAAVIK
+547 IIEVAIASVIK

-564 QVVRSVWGSIKQTLK
+564 QVVRTVWGSIKQTLK
-579 DVGFFEPIRN
+579 NVGFFEPIRN

-602 QKIQGVWTDFKRWLG
+602 QKIQGVWADFKRWLG

-640 SRGTSS
+640 SGGTSS

-651 SGTSSTA
+651 SGSTS
-658 SSGKKTGRTPK
+658 SSGKTGRKTPK
-669 ETTTK
+669 ITTTK

-687 KIEEDISK
+687 KIEENISK
-695 KQAELK
+695 KQA
-701 IAISDKDRQRI
+701 
-712 QGEINDLTKKKEAI
+712 
-726 ELSLKVKPDEGSL
+726 
-739 QAIEDAISQKQKEL
+739 EL

-762 KKIQQEINDLTKKKE
+762 KKIQKEINDLTKKKE

-784 VQPDAGSIQ
+784 VQPDAGSLQ
-793 SLEDSMSKKQKELK
+793 SLEDSISKKQKELK

-851 ISQHSEKKQPSG
+851 ISQHSEKKQNQPSG

-877 EELKYNQDIVKSYKE
+877 EELKYNQDIVKSYRE

-904 VTLTTNESELADI
+904 VTLTTNESKLADI

-930 AYDNAARSAEQ
+930 AYDNAAKSAEQ
-941 LKANSTFNKKMYAG
+941 LKANSTFNKKMYSG
-955 IKGTV
+955 IKGTI

-973 TGTWENMAESWND
+973 TSTWENMADNWND

-1049 STANTQVEIANNQQE
+1049 STANSQVEIANNQQE
-1064 QMSDLAGVGTK
+1064 QMSDLASVGTK

-1148 KRLFSILDGG
+1148 KRLFSILDGN

-1190 MNKVG
+1190 MNKIG

>member
-1 MANNLV
+1 MANNL
-7 TVISA
+7 TAVISA
-12 DTSRFTRAI
+12 DTTRFTRAI

-121 RTQIRQTR
+121 RTQIRQTH

-212 ISSVSDFETHLDG
+212 ISSVSEFETHLDG

-244 IEMSKGFKSSASEI
+244 IEMSNGFKSSASEI

-273 KNQDALMK
+273 QNQDALMK

-303 ITTVMNQM
+303 VTTVMNQM

-317 ATNIINVLAASSQQG
+317 ATEIINVLAASSQQG

-466 DGTIN
+466 DGTIG

-485 ESEIIQGIIQLF
+485 ESEIIQGIIQFF
-497 QQVMTTLTELIN
+497 QQVITTLTELIN

-531 GAVWKATV
+531 GAVWKVNV

-547 IIEVAIAAVIK
+547 IIEVAIASVIK

-579 DVGFFEPIRN
+579 NVGFFEPIRN

-640 SRGTSS
+640 SGGTSS

-651 SGTSSTA
+651 SGSTS
-658 SSGKKTGRTPK
+658 SSGKTGRKTTTPK
-669 ETTTK
+669 VTTSK

-695 KQAELK
+695 KQ
-701 IAISDKDRQRI
+701 
-712 QGEINDLTKKKEAI
+712 T
-726 ELSLKVKPDEGSL
+726 
-739 QAIEDAISQKQKEL
+739 EL

-762 KKIQQEINDLTKKKE
+762 KKIQKEINNLTKKKE

-784 VQPDAGSIQ
+784 VQPDAGSLQ
-793 SLEDSMSKKQKELK
+793 SLEESISKKQKELK

-851 ISQHSEKKQPSG
+851 ISQHSEKKQNQPSG

-877 EELKYNQDIVKSYKE
+877 EELKYNQDIVKSYRE

-904 VTLTTNESELADI
+904 VTLTTNESKLADI

-941 LKANSTFNKKMYAG
+941 LKANSTFNKKMYSG
-955 IKGTV
+955 IKGTI

-973 TGTWENMAESWND
+973 TSTWENMAENWND

-992 VTSSISAVIS
+992 VTSSISAVIC

-1040 ASDSTKTAL
+1040 ASDTTKTAL
-1049 STANTQVEIANNQQE
+1049 STANSQVEIANNQQE
-1064 QMSDLAGVGTK
+1064 QMSDLASVGTK

-1190 MNKVG
+1190 MNKIG

>member
-1 MANNLV
+1 MSNNLV

-273 KNQDALMK
+273 QNQDALMK

-303 ITTVMNQM
+303 VTTVMNQM

-317 ATNIINVLAASSQQG
+317 ATEIINVLAASSQQG

-466 DGTIN
+466 DGTIG

-485 ESEIIQGIIQLF
+485 ESEIIQGIIQFF
-497 QQVMTTLTELIN
+497 QQVISTLTELIN

-531 GAVWKATV
+531 GAVWKVNV

-547 IIEVAIAAVIK
+547 IIEVAIASVIK

-564 QVVRSVWGSIKQTLK
+564 QVVRTVWGSIKQTLK
-579 DVGFFEPIRN
+579 NVGFFEPIRN

-640 SRGTSS
+640 SGGTSS

-651 SGTSSTA
+651 SGSKSSTA
-658 SSGKKTGRTPK
+658 SSGKTGRKTPK
-669 ETTTK
+669 VTTTK

-687 KIEEDISK
+687 KIEENISK
-695 KQAELK
+695 KQA
-701 IAISDKDRQRI
+701 
-712 QGEINDLTKKKEAI
+712 
-726 ELSLKVKPDEGSL
+726 
-739 QAIEDAISQKQKEL
+739 EL

-784 VQPDAGSIQ
+784 VQPDAGSLQ
-793 SLEDSMSKKQKELK
+793 SLEDSISKKQKDLK

-851 ISQHSEKKQPSG
+851 ISQHSEKKQNQPSG

-904 VTLTTNESELADI
+904 VTLTTNESKLADI

-941 LKANSTFNKKMYAG
+941 LKANSTFNKKMYSG
-955 IKGTV
+955 IKGTI

-973 TGTWENMAESWND
+973 TSTWENMAESWND

-1049 STANTQVEIANNQQE
+1049 STANSQVEIANNQQE
-1064 QMSDLAGVGTK
+1064 QMSDLASVGTK

>member
-1 MANNLV
+1 MANNL
-7 TVISA
+7 TAVISA

-121 RTQIRQTR
+121 RTQIRQTH

-273 KNQDALMK
+273 QNQDALMK

-303 ITTVMNQM
+303 VTTVMNQM

-317 ATNIINVLAASSQQG
+317 ATEIINVLAASSQQG

-466 DGTIN
+466 DGTIG

-485 ESEIIQGIIQLF
+485 ESEIIQGIIQFF
-497 QQVMTTLTELIN
+497 QQVISTLTELIN

-531 GAVWKATV
+531 GAVWKVNV

-547 IIEVAIAAVIK
+547 IIEVAIASVIK

-564 QVVRSVWGSIKQTLK
+564 QVVRTVWGSIKQTLK
-579 DVGFFEPIRN
+579 NVGFFEPIRN

-640 SRGTSS
+640 SGGTSS
-646 SGSTS
+646 GSK
-651 SGTSSTA
+651 SSTA
-658 SSGKKTGRTPK
+658 SSGKTGRKTPK
-669 ETTTK
+669 VTTTK

-687 KIEEDISK
+687 KIEENISK
-695 KQAELK
+695 KQA
-701 IAISDKDRQRI
+701 
-712 QGEINDLTKKKEAI
+712 
-726 ELSLKVKPDEGSL
+726 
-739 QAIEDAISQKQKEL
+739 EL

-784 VQPDAGSIQ
+784 VQPDAGSLQ
-793 SLEDSMSKKQKELK
+793 SLEDSISKKQKDLK

-851 ISQHSEKKQPSG
+851 ISQHSEKKQNQPSG

-904 VTLTTNESELADI
+904 VTLTTNESKLADI

-941 LKANSTFNKKMYAG
+941 LKANSTFNKKMYSG
-955 IKGTV
+955 IKGTI

-973 TGTWENMAESWND
+973 TSTWENMAESWND

-1049 STANTQVEIANNQQE
+1049 STANSQVEIANNQQE
-1064 QMSDLAGVGTK
+1064 QMSDLASVGTK

>member
-1 MANNLV
+1 MANNL
-7 TVISA
+7 TAVISA

-201 IAALGYTVSES
+201 IAALGYTFSES

-273 KNQDALMK
+273 QNQDALMK

-303 ITTVMNQM
+303 VTTVMNQM

-317 ATNIINVLAASSQQG
+317 ATEIINVLAASSQQG

-466 DGTIN
+466 DGTIG

-485 ESEIIQGIIQLF
+485 ESEIIQGIIQFF
-497 QQVMTTLTELIN
+497 QQVISTLTELIN

-531 GAVWKATV
+531 GAVWKVNV

-547 IIEVAIAAVIK
+547 IIEVAIASVIK

-579 DVGFFEPIRN
+579 NVGFFEPIRN

-629 EVGDAVGGNKP
+629 EVGDAVGGNKL
-640 SRGTSS
+640 SGGTSS
-646 SGSTS
+646 GGSTS
-651 SGTSSTA
+651 SGSKSSTA
-658 SSGKKTGRTPK
+658 SSGKTGRTPK
-669 ETTTK
+669 VTTSK

-695 KQAELK
+695 KQ
-701 IAISDKDRQRI
+701 
-712 QGEINDLTKKKEAI
+712 T
-726 ELSLKVKPDEGSL
+726 
-739 QAIEDAISQKQKEL
+739 EL

-762 KKIQQEINDLTKKKE
+762 KKIQKEINDLTKKKE

-784 VQPDAGSIQ
+784 VQPDAGSLQ
-793 SLEDSMSKKQKELK
+793 SLEESISKKQKELK

-851 ISQHSEKKQPSG
+851 ISQHSEKKQNQPSG

-877 EELKYNQDIVKSYKE
+877 EELKYNQDIVKSYRE

-904 VTLTTNESELADI
+904 VTLTTNESKLADI

-941 LKANSTFNKKMYAG
+941 LKANSTFNKKMYSG
-955 IKGTV
+955 IKGTI

-973 TGTWENMAESWND
+973 TSTWENMAENWND

-1049 STANTQVEIANNQQE
+1049 STANSQVEIANNQQE
-1064 QMSDLAGVGTK
+1064 QMSDLASVGTK

-1148 KRLFSILDGG
+1148 KRLFSILDGN

>member
-1 MANNLV
+1 MSNNLV

-121 RTQIRQTR
+121 RTQIRQTHA
-129 EELDNLSSASEGFD
+129 ELDNLSSASEGFD

-303 ITTVMNQM
+303 VTTVMNQM

-317 ATNIINVLAASSQQG
+317 ATEIINVLAASSQQG

-466 DGTIN
+466 DGTIG
-471 GLKSNWEA
+471 GLKANWEA

-485 ESEIIQGIIQLF
+485 ESEIIQGIIQFF
-497 QQVMTTLTELIN
+497 QQVISTLTELIN

-531 GAVWKATV
+531 GAVWKVNV

-547 IIEVAIAAVIK
+547 IIEVAIASVIK

-564 QVVRSVWGSIKQTLK
+564 QVVRTVWGSIKQTLK
-579 DVGFFEPIRN
+579 NVGFFEPIRN

-640 SRGTSS
+640 SAGTSSS

-651 SGTSSTA
+651 SGSKSSTA
-658 SSGKKTGRTPK
+658 SSGKTGRTPK
-669 ETTTK
+669 VTTTK

-687 KIEEDISK
+687 KIEENISK
-695 KQAELK
+695 KQA
-701 IAISDKDRQRI
+701 
-712 QGEINDLTKKKEAI
+712 
-726 ELSLKVKPDEGSL
+726 
-739 QAIEDAISQKQKEL
+739 EL

-762 KKIQQEINDLTKKKE
+762 KKIQKEINDLTKKKE

-784 VQPDAGSIQ
+784 VQPDAGSLQ
-793 SLEDSMSKKQKELK
+793 SLEDSISKKQKELK
-807 LAVSDSSREQI
+807 LAISDSSREQI
-818 QKEIDELTGQKQAIE
+818 QKEIDELTGQKQALE
-833 ILLKPAI
+833 ILIKPAI

-851 ISQHSEKKQPSG
+851 ISQHSEKKQNQPSG

-892 QYKAVQSRLKAG
+892 QYKAIQSRLKAG
-904 VTLTTNESELADI
+904 VTLTTNESKLADI

-930 AYDNAARSAEQ
+930 AYDNAAKSAEQ

-955 IKGTV
+955 IKGTI

-973 TGTWENMAESWND
+973 TSTWENMAESWND

-1064 QMSDLAGVGTK
+1064 QMSDLASVGTK
-1075 QASAIASATASGA
+1075 QASAIASATSSGA

-1103 AAVVAAFAMISS
+1103 AAVVAAFAMIGS

-1148 KRLFSILDGG
+1148 KRLFSILDGAA
-1158 VSASPNNITSGNVK
+1158 SASPNNITSGNVK

>member
-165 LQALRNISLGSI
+165 LQALRSISLGSI

-317 ATNIINVLAASSQQG
+317 ATNIINVLASSSQQG

-466 DGTIN
+466 DGTIG
-471 GLKSNWEA
+471 GLKANWEA

-485 ESEIIQGIIQLF
+485 ESEIIQGIIQFF
-497 QQVMTTLTELIN
+497 QQVISTLTELIN

-531 GAVWKATV
+531 GAVWKVNV

-629 EVGDAVGGNKP
+629 EVGDAVGGNK
-640 SRGTSS
+640 SSGGTSS
-646 SGSTS
+646 SGGSTS
-651 SGTSSTA
+651 SGSTSSTA

-669 ETTTK
+669 VTTSK
-674 VTTKPQYKEGSLG
+674 VTKPQYKEGSLG

-701 IAISDKDRQRI
+701 
-712 QGEINDLTKKKEAI
+712 
-726 ELSLKVKPDEGSL
+726 
-739 QAIEDAISQKQKEL
+739 
-753 KLAISDEDR
+753 LAISDEDR
-762 KKIQQEINDLTKKKE
+762 KKIQKEINDLTKKKE

-784 VQPDAGSIQ
+784 VQPDAGSLQ
-793 SLEDSMSKKQKELK
+793 ALEESISKKQKELK

-851 ISQHSEKKQPSG
+851 ISQHSEKKQNQPSG

-892 QYKAVQSRLKAG
+892 QYKAIQSRLKAG
-904 VTLTTNESELADI
+904 VTLTTNESQLADI

-930 AYDNAARSAEQ
+930 AYDNAAKSAEQ

-955 IKGTV
+955 IKGTI

-973 TGTWENMAESWND
+973 TSTWENMAESWND

-1002 TINEAMGAYE
+1002 TINEAMSAYE

-1049 STANTQVEIANNQQE
+1049 STANSQVEIANNQQE
-1064 QMSDLAGVGTK
+1064 QMSDLASVGTK

-1158 VSASPNNITSGNVK
+1158 VSASPNNITSGNVR

-1190 MNKVG
+1190 MNKIG

>member
-1 MANNLV
+1 MANNL
-7 TVISA
+7 TAVISA
-12 DTSRFTRAI
+12 DTTRFTRAI

-58 LVRAMQRVSNGTM
+58 LVRSMQRVSNGTM

-121 RTQIRQTR
+121 RTQIRQTH

-273 KNQDALMK
+273 QNQDALMK

-303 ITTVMNQM
+303 VTTVMNQM

-317 ATNIINVLAASSQQG
+317 ATEIINVLAASSQQG

-466 DGTIN
+466 DGTIG

-485 ESEIIQGIIQLF
+485 ESEIIQGIIQFF
-497 QQVMTTLTELIN
+497 QQVISTLTELIN

-531 GAVWKATV
+531 GAVWKVNV

-547 IIEVAIAAVIK
+547 IIEVAIASVIK

-579 DVGFFEPIRN
+579 NVGFFEPIRN

-640 SRGTSS
+640 SGGTSS

-651 SGTSSTA
+651 SGSTS
-658 SSGKKTGRTPK
+658 SSGKTGRKTTTPK
-669 ETTTK
+669 VTTSK

-695 KQAELK
+695 KQ
-701 IAISDKDRQRI
+701 
-712 QGEINDLTKKKEAI
+712 T
-726 ELSLKVKPDEGSL
+726 
-739 QAIEDAISQKQKEL
+739 EL

-762 KKIQQEINDLTKKKE
+762 KKIQKEINNLTKKKE

-784 VQPDAGSIQ
+784 VQPDAGSLQ
-793 SLEDSMSKKQKELK
+793 SLEESISKKQKELK

-851 ISQHSEKKQPSG
+851 ISQHSEKKQNQPSG

-877 EELKYNQDIVKSYKE
+877 EELKYNQDIVKSYRE

-904 VTLTTNESELADI
+904 VTLTTNESKLADI

-941 LKANSTFNKKMYAG
+941 LKANSTFNKKMYSG
-955 IKGTV
+955 IKGTI

-973 TGTWENMAESWND
+973 TSTWENMAENWND

-1049 STANTQVEIANNQQE
+1049 STANSQVEIANNQQE
-1064 QMSDLAGVGTK
+1064 QMSDLASVGTK

-1148 KRLFSILDGG
+1148 KRLFSILDGN

-1190 MNKVG
+1190 MNKIG

>member
-1 MANNLV
+1 MANNL
-7 TVISA
+7 TAVIAA
-12 DTSRFTRAI
+12 DTTRFTRAI

-121 RTQIRQTR
+121 RTQIRQTH

-273 KNQDALMK
+273 QNQDALMK

-303 ITTVMNQM
+303 VTTVMNQM

-317 ATNIINVLAASSQQG
+317 ATEIINVLAASSQQG

-454 AYEQMAINTDNL
+454 AYEQMAINADNL
-466 DGTIN
+466 DGTIG

-485 ESEIIQGIIQLF
+485 ESEIIQGIIQFF
-497 QQVMTTLTELIN
+497 QQVISTLTELIN

-531 GAVWKATV
+531 GATWKVNV

-547 IIEVAIAAVIK
+547 IIEVAIASVIK

-579 DVGFFEPIRN
+579 NVGFFEPIRN

-640 SRGTSS
+640 SGGTSSS

-651 SGTSSTA
+651 SGSKSSTA
-658 SSGKKTGRTPK
+658 SSGKTGRTPK
-669 ETTTK
+669 VTTSK

-701 IAISDKDRQRI
+701 
-712 QGEINDLTKKKEAI
+712 
-726 ELSLKVKPDEGSL
+726 
-739 QAIEDAISQKQKEL
+739 
-753 KLAISDEDR
+753 LAISDEDR
-762 KKIQQEINDLTKKKE
+762 KKIQKEINDLTKKKE

-784 VQPDAGSIQ
+784 VQPDAGSLQ
-793 SLEDSMSKKQKELK
+793 SLEDSISKKQKELK

-851 ISQHSEKKQPSG
+851 ISQHSEKKQNQPSG

-892 QYKAVQSRLKAG
+892 QYKAIQSRLKAG
-904 VTLTTNESELADI
+904 VTLTTNESKLADI

-941 LKANSTFNKKMYAG
+941 LKANSTFNKKMYSG
-955 IKGTV
+955 IKGTI

-973 TGTWENMAESWND
+973 TSTWENMAENWND

-1064 QMSDLAGVGTK
+1064 QMSDLASVGTK

-1148 KRLFSILDGG
+1148 KRLFSILDGA
-1158 VSASPNNITSGNVK
+1158 SASPNNITSGNVK

-1190 MNKVG
+1190 MNKIG

>member
-1 MANNLV
+1 MANNL
-7 TVISA
+7 TAVIAA
-12 DTSRFTRAI
+12 DTTRFTRAI

-121 RTQIRQTR
+121 RTQIRQTH

-273 KNQDALMK
+273 QNQDALMK

-303 ITTVMNQM
+303 VTTVMNQM

-317 ATNIINVLAASSQQG
+317 ATEIINVLAASSQQG

-466 DGTIN
+466 DGTIG

-485 ESEIIQGIIQLF
+485 ESEIIQGIIQFF
-497 QQVMTTLTELIN
+497 QQVISTLTELIN

-531 GAVWKATV
+531 GAVWKVNV

-547 IIEVAIAAVIK
+547 IIEVAIASVIK

-564 QVVRSVWGSIKQTLK
+564 QVVRTVWGSIKQTLK
-579 DVGFFEPIRN
+579 NVGFFEPIRN

-640 SRGTSS
+640 SGGTSS
-646 SGSTS
+646 GSK
-651 SGTSSTA
+651 SSTA
-658 SSGKKTGRTPK
+658 SSGKTGRKTPK
-669 ETTTK
+669 VTTTK

-687 KIEEDISK
+687 KIEENISK
-695 KQAELK
+695 KQA
-701 IAISDKDRQRI
+701 
-712 QGEINDLTKKKEAI
+712 
-726 ELSLKVKPDEGSL
+726 
-739 QAIEDAISQKQKEL
+739 EL

-784 VQPDAGSIQ
+784 VQPDAGSLQ
-793 SLEDSMSKKQKELK
+793 SLEDSISKKQKDLK

-851 ISQHSEKKQPSG
+851 ISQHSEKKQNQPSG

-904 VTLTTNESELADI
+904 VTLTTNESKLADI

-941 LKANSTFNKKMYAG
+941 LKANSTFNKKMYSG
-955 IKGTV
+955 IKGTI

-973 TGTWENMAESWND
+973 TSTWENMAESWND

-1049 STANTQVEIANNQQE
+1049 STANSQVEIANNQQE
-1064 QMSDLAGVGTK
+1064 QMSDLASVGTK

>member
-1 MANNLV
+1 MANNL
-7 TVISA
+7 TAVISA
-12 DTSRFTRAI
+12 DTTRFTRAI

-71 TTSQAERALVQ
+71 TTSQTERALVQ

-121 RTQIRQTR
+121 RTQIRQTH

-212 ISSVSDFETHLDG
+212 ISSVSEFETHLDG

-273 KNQDALMK
+273 QNQDALMK

-303 ITTVMNQM
+303 VTTVMNQM

-317 ATNIINVLAASSQQG
+317 ATEIINVLAASSQQG

-466 DGTIN
+466 DGTIG

-485 ESEIIQGIIQLF
+485 ESEIIQGIIQFF
-497 QQVMTTLTELIN
+497 QQVITTLTELIN

-531 GAVWKATV
+531 GAVWKVNV

-547 IIEVAIAAVIK
+547 IIEVAIASVIK

-579 DVGFFEPIRN
+579 NVGFFEPIRN

-640 SRGTSS
+640 SGGTSS

-651 SGTSSTA
+651 SGSTS
-658 SSGKKTGRTPK
+658 SSGKTGRKTTTPK
-669 ETTTK
+669 VTTSK

-687 KIEEDISK
+687 KIEEDISR
-695 KQAELK
+695 KQ
-701 IAISDKDRQRI
+701 
-712 QGEINDLTKKKEAI
+712 T
-726 ELSLKVKPDEGSL
+726 
-739 QAIEDAISQKQKEL
+739 EL

-762 KKIQQEINDLTKKKE
+762 KKIQKEINNLTKKKE

-784 VQPDAGSIQ
+784 VQPDAGSLQ
-793 SLEDSMSKKQKELK
+793 SLEESISKKQKELK

-851 ISQHSEKKQPSG
+851 ISQHSEKKQNQPSG

-877 EELKYNQDIVKSYKE
+877 EELKYNQDIVKSYRE

-904 VTLTTNESELADI
+904 VTLTTNESKLADI

-941 LKANSTFNKKMYAG
+941 LKANSTFNKKMYSG
-955 IKGTV
+955 IKGTI

-973 TGTWENMAESWND
+973 TSTWENMAENWND

-992 VTSSISAVIS
+992 VTSSISAVIC

-1040 ASDSTKTAL
+1040 ASDTTKTAL
-1049 STANTQVEIANNQQE
+1049 STANSQVEIANNQQE
-1064 QMSDLAGVGTK
+1064 QMSDLASVGTK

-1190 MNKVG
+1190 MNKIG

>member
-1 MANNLV
+1 MANNL
-7 TVISA
+7 TAVIAA
-12 DTSRFTRAI
+12 DTTRFTRAI

-121 RTQIRQTR
+121 RTQIRQTH

-273 KNQDALMK
+273 QNQDALMK

-303 ITTVMNQM
+303 VTTVMNQM

-317 ATNIINVLAASSQQG
+317 ATEIINVLAASSQQG

-466 DGTIN
+466 DGTIG

-485 ESEIIQGIIQLF
+485 ESEIIQSIIQFF
-497 QQVMTTLTELIN
+497 QQVITTLTELIN

-531 GAVWKATV
+531 GAVWKVNV

-547 IIEVAIAAVIK
+547 IIEVAIASVIK

-564 QVVRSVWGSIKQTLK
+564 QVVRTVWGSIKQTLK
-579 DVGFFEPIRN
+579 NVGFFEPIRN

-640 SRGTSS
+640 SGGTSSS

-651 SGTSSTA
+651 SGSKSSTA
-658 SSGKKTGRTPK
+658 SSGKTGRKTPK
-669 ETTTK
+669 VTTSK

-701 IAISDKDRQRI
+701 
-712 QGEINDLTKKKEAI
+712 
-726 ELSLKVKPDEGSL
+726 
-739 QAIEDAISQKQKEL
+739 
-753 KLAISDEDR
+753 LAISDEDR
-762 KKIQQEINDLTKKKE
+762 KKIQKEINDLTKKKE

-784 VQPDAGSIQ
+784 VQPDAGSLQ
-793 SLEDSMSKKQKELK
+793 SLEESISKKQKELK

-851 ISQHSEKKQPSG
+851 ISQHSEKKQNQPSG

-892 QYKAVQSRLKAG
+892 QYKAIQSRLKAG
-904 VTLTTNESELADI
+904 VTLTTNESKLADI

-941 LKANSTFNKKMYAG
+941 LKANSTFNKKMYSG

-973 TGTWENMAESWND
+973 TSTWENMAESWND

-1040 ASDSTKTAL
+1040 ASDTTKTAL
-1049 STANTQVEIANNQQE
+1049 STANSQVEIANNQQE
-1064 QMSDLAGVGTK
+1064 QMSDLASVGTK

-1190 MNKVG
+1190 MNKIG

>member
-1 MANNLV
+1 MANNL
-7 TVISA
+7 TAVISA
-12 DTSRFTRAI
+12 DTTRFTRAI

-121 RTQIRQTR
+121 RTQIRQTH

-273 KNQDALMK
+273 QNQDALMK

-303 ITTVMNQM
+303 VTTVMNQM

-317 ATNIINVLAASSQQG
+317 ATEIINVLAASSQQG

-382 STLLALSVQANDKF
+382 SILLALSVQANDKF

-466 DGTIN
+466 DGTIG

-485 ESEIIQGIIQLF
+485 ESEIIQGIIQFF
-497 QQVMTTLTELIN
+497 QQVISTLTELIN

-524 INIVDAL
+524 INIVDTL
-531 GAVWKATV
+531 GAVWKVNV

-547 IIEVAIAAVIK
+547 IIEVAIASVIK

-579 DVGFFEPIRN
+579 NVGFFEPIRN

-602 QKIQGVWTDFKRWLG
+602 QKLQGVWTDFKRWLG

-640 SRGTSS
+640 SGGTSSS

-651 SGTSSTA
+651 SGSIS
-658 SSGKKTGRTPK
+658 SSGKTGRTPK
-669 ETTTK
+669 VTTSK
-674 VTTKPQYKEGSLG
+674 VTTKSQYKEGSLG

-701 IAISDKDRQRI
+701 
-712 QGEINDLTKKKEAI
+712 
-726 ELSLKVKPDEGSL
+726 
-739 QAIEDAISQKQKEL
+739 
-753 KLAISDEDR
+753 LAISDEDR
-762 KKIQQEINDLTKKKE
+762 KKIQKEINDLTKKKE

-784 VQPDAGSIQ
+784 VQPDAGSLQ
-793 SLEDSMSKKQKELK
+793 SLEESISKKQKELK

-851 ISQHSEKKQPSG
+851 ISQHSEKKQNQPSG

-877 EELKYNQDIVKSYKE
+877 EELKYNQDIVKSYRE

-904 VTLTTNESELADI
+904 VTLTTNESKLADI

-941 LKANSTFNKKMYAG
+941 LKANSTFNKKMYSG
-955 IKGTV
+955 IKGTI

-973 TGTWENMAESWND
+973 TSTWENMAENWND

-1049 STANTQVEIANNQQE
+1049 STANSQVEIANNQQE
-1064 QMSDLAGVGTK
+1064 QMSDLASVGTK

-1148 KRLFSILDGG
+1148 KRLFSILDGN

-1190 MNKVG
+1190 MNKIG

>member
-33 EARTASGSISTCAS
+33 DARTASGSISTCAS

-121 RTQIRQTR
+121 RTQIRQTH

-273 KNQDALMK
+273 QNQDALMK

-303 ITTVMNQM
+303 VTTVMNQM

-317 ATNIINVLAASSQQG
+317 ATEIINVLAASSQQG

-454 AYEQMAINTDNL
+454 AYEQMAINADNL
-466 DGTIN
+466 DGTIG

-485 ESEIIQGIIQLF
+485 ESEIIQGIIQFF
-497 QQVMTTLTELIN
+497 QQVISTLTELIN

-531 GAVWKATV
+531 GAVWKVNV

-564 QVVRSVWGSIKQTLK
+564 QVVRTVWGSIKQTLK

-640 SRGTSS
+640 SKGTSS
-646 SGSTS
+646 GGGTS
-651 SGTSSTA
+651 SGSTSSTA

-669 ETTTK
+669 VTTSK

-701 IAISDKDRQRI
+701 
-712 QGEINDLTKKKEAI
+712 
-726 ELSLKVKPDEGSL
+726 
-739 QAIEDAISQKQKEL
+739 
-753 KLAISDEDR
+753 LAISDEDR
-762 KKIQQEINDLTKKKE
+762 KKIQKEINDLTKKKE

-784 VQPDAGSIQ
+784 VQPDAGSLQ
-793 SLEDSMSKKQKELK
+793 SLEDSISKKQKELK
-807 LAVSDSSREQI
+807 LAISDSSREQI

-851 ISQHSEKKQPSG
+851 ISQHSEKKQNQPSG

-892 QYKAVQSRLKAG
+892 QYKAIQSRLKAG
-904 VTLTTNESELADI
+904 VTLTTNESKLADI

-941 LKANSTFNKKMYAG
+941 LKANSTFNKKMYSG
-955 IKGTV
+955 IKGTI

-973 TGTWENMAESWND
+973 TSTWENMAESWND

-1064 QMSDLAGVGTK
+1064 QMSDLASVGTK
-1075 QASAIASATASGA
+1075 QASAIASATESGA

-1148 KRLFSILDGG
+1148 KRLFSILDSG

>member
-273 KNQDALMK
+273 QNQDALMK

-303 ITTVMNQM
+303 LTTVMNQM

-454 AYEQMAINTDNL
+454 AYEQMAINADNL
-466 DGTIN
+466 DGTIG

-485 ESEIIQGIIQLF
+485 ESEIIQGIIQFF
-497 QQVMTTLTELIN
+497 QQVISTLTELIN

-531 GAVWKATV
+531 GAVWKVNV

-579 DVGFFEPIRN
+579 NVGFFEPIRN

-640 SRGTSS
+640 SKGTSSS

-651 SGTSSTA
+651 SGSTSSTA

-669 ETTTK
+669 VTTSK
-674 VTTKPQYKEGSLG
+674 VTKPQYKEGSLG

-701 IAISDKDRQRI
+701 
-712 QGEINDLTKKKEAI
+712 
-726 ELSLKVKPDEGSL
+726 
-739 QAIEDAISQKQKEL
+739 
-753 KLAISDEDR
+753 LAISDEDR
-762 KKIQQEINDLTKKKE
+762 KKIQKEINNLTKKKE

-784 VQPDAGSIQ
+784 VQPDAGSLQ
-793 SLEDSMSKKQKELK
+793 SLEDSISKKQKELK
-807 LAVSDSSREQI
+807 LAISDSSREQI

-892 QYKAVQSRLKAG
+892 QYKAIQSRLKAG
-904 VTLTTNESELADI
+904 VTLTTNESKLADI

-930 AYDNAARSAEQ
+930 AYDNAAKSAEQ
-941 LKANSTFNKKMYAG
+941 LKANSTFNKKMYSG
-955 IKGTV
+955 IKGTI

-973 TGTWENMAESWND
+973 TSTWENMAESWND

-1064 QMSDLAGVGTK
+1064 QMSDLASVGTK
-1075 QASAIASATASGA
+1075 QASAIASATESGA

-1103 AAVVAAFAMISS
+1103 AAVVAAFAMIGS

-1158 VSASPNNITSGNVK
+1158 ASASPNNITSGNVK

-1190 MNKVG
+1190 MNKIG

>member
-121 RTQIRQTR
+121 RTQIRQTH

-177 VSSVGALGASLSAAI
+177 VSSVGTLGASISAAI

-273 KNQDALMK
+273 QNQDALMK

-303 ITTVMNQM
+303 VTTVMNQM

-466 DGTIN
+466 DGTIG
-471 GLKSNWEA
+471 GLKANWEA

-497 QQVMTTLTELIN
+497 QQVITTLTELIN

-531 GAVWKATV
+531 GAVWKVNV

-564 QVVRSVWGSIKQTLK
+564 QVVRTVWGSIKQTLK

-640 SRGTSS
+640 SKGTSS
-646 SGSTS
+646 SGAS

-669 ETTTK
+669 VTTSK
-674 VTTKPQYKEGSLG
+674 VTKPQYKEGSLG

-695 KQAELK
+695 KQA
-701 IAISDKDRQRI
+701 
-712 QGEINDLTKKKEAI
+712 
-726 ELSLKVKPDEGSL
+726 
-739 QAIEDAISQKQKEL
+739 EL

-784 VQPDAGSIQ
+784 VQPDAGSLQ
-793 SLEDSMSKKQKELK
+793 SLEDSISKKQKELK

-892 QYKAVQSRLKAG
+892 QYKAIQSRLKAG
-904 VTLTTNESELADI
+904 VTLTTNESQLANI

-930 AYDNAARSAEQ
+930 AYDNAAKSAEQ

-955 IKGTV
+955 IKGTI

-973 TGTWENMAESWND
+973 TSTWENMAESWND

-1049 STANTQVEIANNQQE
+1049 ITANTQVEIANNQQE

-1148 KRLFSILDGG
+1148 KRLFSILDGSA
-1158 VSASPNNITSGNVK
+1158 SASPNNITSGNVR

>member
-1 MANNLV
+1 MANNL
-7 TVISA
+7 TAVISA
-12 DTSRFTRAI
+12 DTTRFTRAI

-121 RTQIRQTR
+121 RTQIRQTH

-165 LQALRNISLGSI
+165 LQSLRNISLGSI

-273 KNQDALMK
+273 QNQDALMK

-303 ITTVMNQM
+303 VTTVMNQM

-317 ATNIINVLAASSQQG
+317 ATEIINVLAASSQQG

-466 DGTIN
+466 DGTIG

-485 ESEIIQGIIQLF
+485 ESEIIQGIIQFF
-497 QQVMTTLTELIN
+497 QQVISTLTELIN

-531 GAVWKATV
+531 GAVWKVNV

-579 DVGFFEPIRN
+579 NVGFFEPIRN

-640 SRGTSS
+640 SGGTSSS

-651 SGTSSTA
+651 SGSISSTV
-658 SSGKKTGRTPK
+658 SSGKTGRKTPK
-669 ETTTK
+669 VTTTK

-687 KIEEDISK
+687 KIEENISK
-695 KQAELK
+695 KQA
-701 IAISDKDRQRI
+701 
-712 QGEINDLTKKKEAI
+712 
-726 ELSLKVKPDEGSL
+726 
-739 QAIEDAISQKQKEL
+739 EL

-762 KKIQQEINDLTKKKE
+762 KKIQKEINDLTKKKE

-784 VQPDAGSIQ
+784 VQPDAGSLQ
-793 SLEDSMSKKQKELK
+793 SLEDSISKKQKELK

-851 ISQHSEKKQPSG
+851 ISQHSEKKQNQPSG

-892 QYKAVQSRLKAG
+892 QYKAIQSRLKAG
-904 VTLTTNESELADI
+904 VTLTTNESKLVDI

-941 LKANSTFNKKMYAG
+941 LKANSTFNKKMYSG
-955 IKGTV
+955 IKGTI

-973 TGTWENMAESWND
+973 TSTWENMAESWND

-1049 STANTQVEIANNQQE
+1049 STANSQVEIANNQQE
-1064 QMSDLAGVGTK
+1064 QMSDLASVGTK

>member
-1 MANNLV
+1 MANNL
-7 TVISA
+7 TAVIAA
-12 DTSRFTRAI
+12 DTTRFTRAI

-273 KNQDALMK
+273 QNQDALMK

-303 ITTVMNQM
+303 VTTVMNQM

-317 ATNIINVLAASSQQG
+317 ATEIINVLAASSQQG

-346 GTAAKSA
+346 GTAANSA

-466 DGTIN
+466 DGTIG

-485 ESEIIQGIIQLF
+485 ESEIIQGIIQFF
-497 QQVMTTLTELIN
+497 QQVISTLTELIN

-531 GAVWKATV
+531 GAVWKVNV

-564 QVVRSVWGSIKQTLK
+564 QVVRTVWGSIKQTLK
-579 DVGFFEPIRN
+579 NVGFFEPIRN

-640 SRGTSS
+640 SGGTSSS

-651 SGTSSTA
+651 SGSKSSTA
-658 SSGKKTGRTPK
+658 SSGKTGRKTPK
-669 ETTTK
+669 VTTTK

-701 IAISDKDRQRI
+701 
-712 QGEINDLTKKKEAI
+712 
-726 ELSLKVKPDEGSL
+726 
-739 QAIEDAISQKQKEL
+739 
-753 KLAISDEDR
+753 LAISDEDR
-762 KKIQQEINDLTKKKE
+762 KKIQKEINDLTKKKE

-784 VQPDAGSIQ
+784 VQPDAGSLQ
-793 SLEDSMSKKQKELK
+793 SLEESISKKQKELK

-851 ISQHSEKKQPSG
+851 ISQHSEKKQNQPSG

-877 EELKYNQDIVKSYKE
+877 EELKYNQDIVKSYRE
-892 QYKAVQSRLKAG
+892 QYKAIQSRLKAG
-904 VTLTTNESELADI
+904 VTLTTNESKLADI

-930 AYDNAARSAEQ
+930 AYDNAAKSAEQ
-941 LKANSTFNKKMYAG
+941 LKANSTFNKKMYSG
-955 IKGTV
+955 IKGTI

-973 TGTWENMAESWND
+973 TSTWENMAESWND

-1049 STANTQVEIANNQQE
+1049 STANSQVEIANNQQE
-1064 QMSDLAGVGTK
+1064 QMSDLASVGTK